1 MGSNDNA
8 YVVLTNFLKKMAKIG
23 NGYLRV
29 IVLSSNFG
37 GKIHVNVVV
46 LQKFDVDILGKD
58 FLHQCQCDHF
68 AWSWESPTSEDSPL
82 SSQEYSC

>member
-58 FLHQCQCDHF
+58 F
-68 AWSWESPTSEDSPL
+68 APMPMRPL
-82 SSQEYSC
+82 CLELGKPYK